1 MIFIKKLGNIPK
13 TNEVLYKMN
22 ELEQSRKEINNIDE
36 QMAHLFERR
45 MNVCAKIAGYKKE
58 HGLSVRDPARE
69 EDLIN
74 KNKSLIEDAELEP
87 YYVRFLRNNIDVSC
101 EYQSKAIEG
110 IKVSYCG
117 TEGAF
122 SQLAAKRMFPEAE
135 LAAFREFAGAYNA
148 VESGECD
155 CAVLPL
161 ENSYAGEVGTVMDMV
176 FSGDLY
182 INQVIDVPKSTTLS
196 PAKERRKTR

>member
-1 MIFIKKLGNIPK
+1 
-13 TNEVLYKMN
+13 MN

-122 SQLAAKRMFPEAE
+122 SQLAAKRMFP
-135 LAAFREFAGAYNA
+135 
-148 VESGECD
+148 
-155 CAVLPL
+155 
-161 ENSYAGEVGTVMDMV
+161 
-176 FSGDLY
+176 
-182 INQVIDVPKSTTLS
+182 
-196 PAKERRKTR
+196 